1 MKIEGPGSIR
11 NKTVS
16 RTGRS
21 DGTSAGNFAKELAED
36 APPSAG
42 GVGGAGPL
50 ASVDALLAMQEVDDP
65 AARRKRG
72 RQRGMALLDKLDDVR
87 MALLGGML
95 TPEKL
100 AGLSA
105 LVRSGREEIDDP
117 RLKEILDEIDLR
129 AQVELA
135 KFEASR

>member
-1 MKIEGPGSIR
+1 MKIEGPGSVR
-11 NKTVS
+11 NTTVT

-21 DGTSAGNFAKELAED
+21 DGTSGGSFAKQLAED

-42 GVGGAGPL
+42 NVGGAGPL
-50 ASVDALLAMQEVDDP
+50 ASVDALLAMQEVEDP
-65 AARRKRG
+65 AVRRKRG
-72 RQRGMALLDKLDDVR
+72 RKRGMALLDKLDDIR

-95 TPEKL
+95 TPDKL
-100 AGLSA
+100 EGLSA

-117 RLKEILDEIDLR
+117 RLQEILDEIDLR

-135 KFEASR
+135 KFSVSR